1 MTVQQPIRR
10 AMNLWVLLLLVV
22 VNLGRATYRPL
33 EKPPCDMVGMEVLCH
48 SRGLLQIPAV
58 LHADSKALDLS
69 QNQLQSILETPLI
82 FYRALQRLDLSSNQI
97 SFIQPGIFASLSQLE
112 HLNLARNRLGRVS
125 PHNVNEGIGSLPRV
139 TTLDLSG
146 NGLYNSLA
154 EAFLEDAPD
163 LLTLSLAENSLT
175 RISRRTL
182 QGVPALKELDLHSN
196 VIMEIEE
203 GAFDALPNLARL
215 NLSMNSITCISDFS
229 LPQLQFLD
237 LSRNS
242 IETFQTAATDQE
254 YQLYWLD
261 LRENKLSQFPDLP
274 RRNQLIYLNVS
285 NNLIQMHPTSS
296 LSDGAPRMKD
306 WPSGPHLAPDPS
318 GNDSSMALSH
328 LLFLDLSY
336 NEIEDIPKGFLDPM
350 TSLQFLNLSRNCLRT
365 FEVQREHS
373 LPRLDILDLSHND
386 LQGFTV
392 GVHGLASLQQLYLE
406 YNALAALPPLTFT
419 SLPTIQRVDLQRN
432 WIQLC
437 GASQDLGEP
446 AASGCMVFSGIPTL
460 RALNLAG
467 NAMQRLPAGAF
478 LKTPLVTL
486 DLSANPGLE
495 VMPGALAGLESS
507 LEVLQLQGNGL
518 DALHV
523 DLPRFTCLKRLNL
536 SENQLSWLPAW
547 TREASLEE
555 LDLRNNS
562 FSHLESRDM
571 SGLEGSLRHLYL
583 AGNPL
588 ACCGNSWLAAV
599 IQRGSVTIASLE
611 ALMCRP
617 AKDFSSQEAI
627 PFLHVRPE
635 DCEKEG
641 LKKIN
646 VLIILVFALVLSTL
660 LIGLALFCCFC
671 RQEFNQHFKA

>member
-1 MTVQQPIRR
+1 
-10 AMNLWVLLLLVV
+10 MNLCVLLLLAV
-22 VNLGRATYRPL
+22 VNLGQATYRPL
-33 EKPPCDMVGMEVLCH
+33 EKPPCEMVDMEVLCH

-82 FYRALQRLDLSSNQI
+82 FYTALRRLDLSSNQI
-97 SFIQPGIFASLSQLE
+97 SFIQPGIFTSLPQLE
-112 HLNLARNRLGRVS
+112 YLNLARNRLGWAS
-125 PHNVNEGIGSLPRV
+125 PQNANGGIGRLPRV

-146 NGLYNSLA
+146 NGLYNGMA

-163 LLTLSLAENSLT
+163 LRSLSLAENSLT
-175 RISRRTL
+175 RISRWTL
-182 QGVPALKELDLHSN
+182 QGVPALEELDLHSN

-203 GAFDALPNLARL
+203 GAFDDLPRLARL

-229 LPQLQFLD
+229 LPQLRFLD

-242 IETFQTAATDQE
+242 IETFQTAPSDQE
-254 YQLYWLD
+254 YQLHWLD

-296 LSDGAPRMKD
+296 LSDGVPSVED
-306 WPSGPHLAPDPS
+306 WDSGPHLPPDPS
-318 GNDSSMALSH
+318 GNDSSPALSH

-336 NEIEDIPKGFLDPM
+336 NEIESIPKGFFDPM
-350 TSLQFLNLSRNCLRT
+350 ASLQFLNLSRNCLRA
-365 FEVQREHS
+365 FEVEREHALPS
-373 LPRLDILDLSHND
+373 LGTLDLSHND
-386 LQGFTV
+386 LRGFTV
-392 GVHGLASLQQLYLE
+392 GVRGLASLQQLFLQH
-406 YNALAALPPLTFT
+406 NALTALAPLTFAN
-419 SLPTIQRVDLQRN
+419 LPKIQSVDLQENRVH
-432 WIQLC
+432 LC
-437 GASQDLGEP
+437 GASRDLPEP
-446 AASGCMVFSGIPTL
+446 AASGCLVFSRIPTL
-460 RALNLAG
+460 RTLNLAG
-467 NAMQRLPAGAF
+467 NTLQRLPEGAF
-478 LKTPLVTL
+478 LQTPLVTL

-495 VMPGALAGLESS
+495 VLPGALTGLESS

-523 DLPRFTCLKRLNL
+523 DLPRFTRLKQLNL

-547 TREASLEE
+547 TREASLEK

-571 SGLEGSLRHLYL
+571 SGLEGSLQRLYL

-588 ACCGNSWLAAV
+588 ACCGNSWLVAV
-599 IQRGSVTIASLE
+599 IQRGSVDIANLE
-611 ALMCRP
+611 DLMCRHS
-617 AKDFSSQEAI
+617 KDFSIQEDV

-646 VLIILVFALVLSTL
+646 VLILLIFAIVLSIL

>member
-1 MTVQQPIRR
+1 
-10 AMNLWVLLLLVV
+10 MNLWVLLLLAV
-22 VNLGRATYRPL
+22 VNLGQATYRPL
-33 EKPPCDMVGMEVLCH
+33 EDPPCDMVGMEVLCH

-69 QNQLQSILETPLI
+69 QNQLQSIPETPLI
-82 FYRALQRLDLSSNQI
+82 FYTALQRLDLSSNQI
-97 SFIQPGIFASLSQLE
+97 SFIQPGIFISLSQLK
-112 HLNLARNRLGRVS
+112 HLNLARNRLGRAS
-125 PHNVNEGIGSLPRV
+125 PHNVSGSIGRLPQV

-146 NGLYNSLA
+146 NGLYNSMA
-154 EAFLEDAPD
+154 EAFLEDAPN

-175 RISRRTL
+175 RISRWTL
-182 QGVPALKELDLHSN
+182 QGVPALEELDLHSN
-196 VIMEIEE
+196 VIMDIEE
-203 GAFDALPNLARL
+203 GAFDALPHLTHL

-229 LPQLQFLD
+229 LPQLRFLD

-242 IETFQTAATDQE
+242 IETFQSATTDQE

-274 RRNQLIYLNVS
+274 RHNQLIYLNVS
-285 NNLIQMHPTSS
+285 NNLIRMHPTSS
-296 LSDGAPRMKD
+296 FSDGVPGMQD
-306 WPSGPHLAPDPS
+306 WPSGPHLVPDPS
-318 GNDSSMALSH
+318 GNDSSVALSQ

-336 NEIEDIPKGFLDPM
+336 NEIEAIPKGFFDPM
-350 TSLQFLNLSRNCLRT
+350 TSLQFLNLSKNCLRT
-365 FEVQREHS
+365 FEVPQEHS
-373 LPRLDILDLSHND
+373 LPSLGILDLSHND

-392 GVHGLASLQQLYLE
+392 GIHGLASLQQLYLE
-406 YNALAALPPLTFT
+406 HNALAALAPLTFA
-419 SLPTIQRVDLQRN
+419 SLPKIQRVDLQRN
-432 WIQLC
+432 WIHLC
-437 GASQDLGEP
+437 GAPQDLGEP
-446 AASGCMVFSGIPTL
+446 AASDCIVFSGISTL
-460 RALNLAG
+460 RTLNLAG
-467 NAMQRLPAGAF
+467 NTMQRLPAGAF
-478 LKTPLVTL
+478 SQTPLVTL

-523 DLPRFTCLKRLNL
+523 DLPRFTRLKQLNL
-536 SENQLSWLPAW
+536 SKNQLSWLPAW
-547 TREASLEE
+547 TWEASLKE

-599 IQRGSVTIASLE
+599 IQRGSVDIANLE
-611 ALMCRP
+611 DLMCRHS
-617 AKDFSSQEAI
+617 KDFSSQEDV
-627 PFLHVRPE
+627 PFLQVRPE

-646 VLIILVFALVLSTL
+646 VLIIIIFALVSSIL

>member
-1 MTVQQPIRR
+1 
-10 AMNLWVLLLLVV
+10 MNLWVLLLLAVV
-22 VNLGRATYRPL
+22 TLGRATYRPL
-33 EKPPCDMVGMEVLCH
+33 EKPPCEMVDMEVLCH

-82 FYRALQRLDLSSNQI
+82 FYTALRRLDLSSNQI
-97 SFIQPGIFASLSQLE
+97 SFIQPGIFTSLPQLE
-112 HLNLARNRLGRVS
+112 YLNLARNRLGRAS
-125 PHNVNEGIGSLPRV
+125 PQNGNGGIGRLPHV
-139 TTLDLSG
+139 ATLDLSG
-146 NGLYNSLA
+146 NGLYNGLA

-163 LLTLSLAENSLT
+163 LLSLSLAENSLT
-175 RISRRTL
+175 RISRWTL
-182 QGVPALKELDLHSN
+182 QGVPALEELDLHSN

-203 GAFDALPNLARL
+203 GAFDDLPRLTRL

-229 LPQLQFLD
+229 LPQLRFLD

-242 IETFQTAATDQE
+242 IETFQTAPSDQE
-254 YQLYWLD
+254 YQLHWLD
-261 LRENKLSQFPDLP
+261 LHENKLSQFPDLP
-274 RRNQLIYLNVS
+274 RHNQLVYLNVS
-285 NNLIQMHPTSS
+285 NNLIQMRPTSS
-296 LSDGAPRMKD
+296 LGDR
-306 WPSGPHLAPDPS
+306 GPGTEAWAKEPTDPS
-318 GNDSSMALSH
+318 ANDSSSALAH

-336 NEIEDIPKGFLDPM
+336 NEIESIPQGFLDPM

-365 FEVQREHS
+365 FEAKWERALPS
-373 LPRLDILDLSHND
+373 LDTLDVSHND
-386 LQGFTV
+386 LQGFAV
-392 GVHGLASLQQLYLE
+392 GLRGLASLRQLFLQH
-406 YNALAALPPLTFT
+406 NALTALPPLTLA
-419 SLPTIQRVDLQRN
+419 SLPKIQRVDLHRN
-432 WIQLC
+432 WVRPC
-437 GASQDLGEP
+437 GAPRALVEP
-446 AASGCMVFSGIPTL
+446 AASGCLALSNIPSL

-467 NAMQRLPAGAF
+467 NALQRLPEGTF
-478 LKTPLVTL
+478 LQTPLVTL

-495 VMPGALAGLESS
+495 VVPGALAGLEAS

-523 DLPRFTCLKRLNL
+523 DLPRFTRLKQLNL

-547 TREASLEE
+547 TREASLEK

-562 FSHLESRDM
+562 FSHLESRGM
-571 SGLEGSLRHLYL
+571 SGLEGSLRRLYL

-588 ACCGNSWLAAV
+588 ACCGNGWLAAV
-599 IQRGSVTIASLE
+599 IQRGSVDIANLE
-611 ALMCRP
+611 QLMCRHS
-617 AKDFSSQEAI
+617 KDFSSQEDV

-646 VLIILVFALVLSTL
+646 VLILLIVVLVLSVL
-660 LIGLALFCCFC
+660 LIGVALFCCFC